1 MSKEEEQ
8 VPNNDR
14 VRNERFAAAINYILA
29 ARIFRSQRELAIASG
44 ITPTTISRIKSGGIK
59 NADIKTLYRINAA
72 CGGIINID
80 YINNK
85 SDVMLVKDIN
95 KSAMPQSNAE
105 LSSYVNSAIASKDE
119 TIASL
124 RSELKG
130 KDDLIAELREQIAEK
145 RRDKA
150 QLEEENYRLRRDLD
164 ELRKE
169 YNRLRAQ
176 VAAEA
181 HVHHPRLALGA
192 GHVADVLHVFQHLV
206 GVEFRGYHH
215 QFGIGSHTIPVVLA
229 DMRAGG
235 DACHM
240 GGMGRGGDAVARGG
254 YVGGGLLVGAG
265 GVAPA
270 VPYGLHASLVV
281 AVEGGAV
288 AVPDT
293 LV

>member
-8 VPNNDR
+8 VIGNDR
-14 VRNERFAAAINYILA
+14 TRNERFAAAISYILA
-29 ARIFRSQRELAIASG
+29 ARIFRSQRELAAASG
-44 ITPTTISRIKSGGIK
+44 ISPTTISRIKSGSIK
-59 NADIKTLYRINAA
+59 HADVRTLYSINDA

-80 YINNK
+80 YLNNK

-105 LSSYVNSAIASKDE
+105 LSSYANSALASKDE

-150 QLEEENYRLRRDLD
+150 QLEDENYRLRRDLD

-176 VAAEA
+176 LSADSLRDYPFPVGVAE
-181 HVHHPRLALGA
+181 PEGR
-192 GHVADVLHVFQHLV
+192 QHLATESV
-206 GVEFRGYHH
+206 GR
-215 QFGIGSHTIPVVLA
+215 QPVVA
-229 DMRAGG
+229 EKK
-235 DACHM
+235 
-240 GGMGRGGDAVARGG
+240 
-254 YVGGGLLVGAG
+254 
-265 GVAPA
+265 P
-270 VPYGLHASLVV
+270 
-281 AVEGGAV
+281 
-288 AVPDT
+288 
-293 LV
+293 

>member
-8 VPNNDR
+8 VIGNDR
-14 VRNERFAAAINYILA
+14 TRNERFAAAISYILA
-29 ARIFRSQRELAIASG
+29 ARIFRSQRELAAASG
-44 ITPTTISRIKSGGIK
+44 ISPTTISRIKSGSIK
-59 NADIKTLYRINAA
+59 HADVRTLYSINDA

-80 YINNK
+80 YLNNK

-105 LSSYVNSAIASKDE
+105 LSSYANSALASKDE

-150 QLEEENYRLRRDLD
+150 QLEDENYRLRRDLD

-176 VAAEA
+176 VAADSLRDYPFP
-181 HVHHPRLALGA
+181 VG
-192 GHVADVLHVFQHLV
+192 VAEPEGRQHLATESV
-206 GVEFRGYHH
+206 GR
-215 QFGIGSHTIPVVLA
+215 QPVVA
-229 DMRAGG
+229 EKK
-235 DACHM
+235 
-240 GGMGRGGDAVARGG
+240 
-254 YVGGGLLVGAG
+254 
-265 GVAPA
+265 P
-270 VPYGLHASLVV
+270 
-281 AVEGGAV
+281 
-288 AVPDT
+288 
-293 LV
+293 

>member
-8 VPNNDR
+8 VIGNDR
-14 VRNERFAAAINYILA
+14 TRNERFAAAISYILA
-29 ARIFRSQRELAIASG
+29 ARIFRSQRELAAASG
-44 ITPTTISRIKSGGIK
+44 ISPTTISRIKSGSIK
-59 NADIKTLYRINAA
+59 HADVRTLYSINDA

-80 YINNK
+80 YLNNK

-105 LSSYVNSAIASKDE
+105 LSSYANSALASKDE

-150 QLEEENYRLRRDLD
+150 QLEDENYRLRRDLD

-176 VAAEA
+176 VAADSLRDYPFP
-181 HVHHPRLALGA
+181 VG
-192 GHVADVLHVFQHLV
+192 VAEPDGRQHLATESV
-206 GVEFRGYHH
+206 GR
-215 QFGIGSHTIPVVLA
+215 
-229 DMRAGG
+229 
-235 DACHM
+235 
-240 GGMGRGGDAVARGG
+240 
-254 YVGGGLLVGAG
+254 
-265 GVAPA
+265 
-270 VPYGLHASLVV
+270 
-281 AVEGGAV
+281 
-288 AVPDT
+288 
-293 LV
+293 

>member
-8 VPNNDR
+8 VIGNDR
-14 VRNERFAAAINYILA
+14 TRNERFAAAISYILA
-29 ARIFRSQRELAIASG
+29 ARIFRSQRELAAASG
-44 ITPTTISRIKSGGIK
+44 ISPTTISRIKSGSIK
-59 NADIKTLYRINAA
+59 HADVRTLYSINDA

-80 YINNK
+80 YLNNK

-105 LSSYVNSAIASKDE
+105 LSSYANSALASKDE

-150 QLEEENYRLRRDLD
+150 LLEDENYRLRRDLD

-176 VAAEA
+176 AAADSLRDYPFPVGVAE
-181 HVHHPRLALGA
+181 PEGR
-192 GHVADVLHVFQHLV
+192 QHLATESV
-206 GVEFRGYHH
+206 GR
-215 QFGIGSHTIPVVLA
+215 QPVVA
-229 DMRAGG
+229 EKK
-235 DACHM
+235 
-240 GGMGRGGDAVARGG
+240 
-254 YVGGGLLVGAG
+254 
-265 GVAPA
+265 P
-270 VPYGLHASLVV
+270 
-281 AVEGGAV
+281 
-288 AVPDT
+288 
-293 LV
+293 

>member
-14 VRNERFAAAINYILA
+14 VRNDRFAAAINYILA

-169 YNRLRAQ
+169 YNHLRAQ
-176 VAAEA
+176 VTADTLRDYPFPVGIAEPDGRQHLAAET
-181 HVHHPRLALGA
+181 
-192 GHVADVLHVFQHLV
+192 V
-206 GVEFRGYHH
+206 GR
-215 QFGIGSHTIPVVLA
+215 QPVVA
-229 DMRAGG
+229 EKK
-235 DACHM
+235 
-240 GGMGRGGDAVARGG
+240 
-254 YVGGGLLVGAG
+254 
-265 GVAPA
+265 P
-270 VPYGLHASLVV
+270 
-281 AVEGGAV
+281 
-288 AVPDT
+288 
-293 LV
+293 

>member
-1 MSKEEEQ
+1 MSKEEEH

-29 ARIFRSQRELAIASG
+29 ARIFRSQRELAAASG
-44 ITPTTISRIKSGGIK
+44 ISPTTISRIKSGSIRH
-59 NADIKTLYRINAA
+59 ADVRTLYSINDA

-95 KSAMPQSNAE
+95 KSPMPQSNTE
-105 LSSYVNSAIASKDE
+105 LSSYANSALASKDE

-150 QLEEENYRLRRDLD
+150 LLEDENYRLRRDLD

-169 YNRLRAQ
+169 YDRLRAQ
-176 VAAEA
+176 VATD
-181 HVHHPRLALGA
+181 PLR
-192 GHVADVLHVFQHLV
+192 DYPFPV
-206 GVEFRGYHH
+206 GVAEPDGR
-215 QFGIGSHTIPVVLA
+215 Q
-229 DMRAGG
+229 
-235 DACHM
+235 HM
-240 GGMGRGGDAVARGG
+240 ISKSASRQPIVAEKK
-254 YVGGGLLVGAG
+254 
-265 GVAPA
+265 P
-270 VPYGLHASLVV
+270 
-281 AVEGGAV
+281 
-288 AVPDT
+288 
-293 LV
+293 

>member
-29 ARIFRSQRELAIASG
+29 ARIFRSQRELALASG
-44 ITPTTISRIKSGGIK
+44 ITPTTISRINSGGIK
-59 NADIKTLYRINAA
+59 NADIKTLYRSNAA

-130 KDDLIAELREQIAEK
+130 KDDLIVELREQIAEK

-169 YNRLRAQ
+169 YNHLRAQ
-176 VAAEA
+176 VAADTLRDY
-181 HVHHPRLALGA
+181 P
-192 GHVADVLHVFQHLV
+192 FPV
-206 GVEFRGYHH
+206 GVAE
-215 QFGIGSHTIPVVLA
+215 P
-229 DMRAGG
+229 D
-235 DACHM
+235 
-240 GGMGRGGDAVARGG
+240 GRQHIISEYTSRQPIVAEKK
-254 YVGGGLLVGAG
+254 
-265 GVAPA
+265 P
-270 VPYGLHASLVV
+270 
-281 AVEGGAV
+281 
-288 AVPDT
+288 
-293 LV
+293 